1 MKTKDHREKD
11 GYTVELVDIHS
22 VHDGQEQVVISGVSR
37 KVFFFFFFFLIFT
50 VFFKKFFF
58 FQFTQ
63 IYLTSTFFSRQ

>member
-37 KVFFFFFFFLIFT
+37 KVFFFFFFFS
-50 VFFKKFFF
+50 
-58 FQFTQ
+58 
-63 IYLTSTFFSRQ
+63 IYTDLFNEYFLL